1 MGMLR
6 KSSTEGIGSTG
17 CTVNVSMCTLNQR
30 GVTGFPSHGYH
41 AWISD
46 THDSS
51 PPKHRVLLQLLIGVL
66 VGGVAI
72 WLVISTAGGL
82 GDAASAVGR
91 MKILFVALAVAFA
104 AVRIQLFGLQLLWLG
119 RRTGPLTVGTATSLA
134 LVVYGF
140 GAITPAAPAEGLAIA
155 SRELRRRG
163 RSPREARMI
172 CGFSEW
178 FSQRTFYG
186 IAALDLILVVA
197 LGHLAFSESWP
208 FVIVAVVVILALA
221 GTAMAAGRPATAV
234 RAAKLL
240 GAIRIRRPQPPPEVR
255 ANAATEWHS
264 AAMAIVGPPR
274 NRVRLALV
282 SAATVVSDA
291 ATLWA
296 TCHAAGFH
304 IHPELVLLARTIGTV
319 VSWVPLLPGGLGLV
333 EAAIPTVL
341 HRFGAPL
348 DEAFA
353 ATIVYRAAGT
363 LLPALTGGLAIAAL
377 RSRRLLSEPPT
388 DA

>member
-1 MGMLR
+1 MGADT
-6 KSSTEGIGSTG
+6 TEPH
-17 CTVNVSMCTLNQR
+17 QR
-30 GVTGFPSHGYH
+30 LPQL
-41 AWISD
+41 AL
-46 THDSS
+46 
-51 PPKHRVLLQLLIGVL
+51 KVLAGLV

-82 GDAASAVGR
+82 GDAVSAVAR
-91 MKILFVALAVAFA
+91 MKLLFVALAVAFA
-104 AVRIQLFGLQLLWLG
+104 ALRLGLFGLQLLWLG
-119 RRTGPLTVGTATSLA
+119 RRTGPLTAGTATSLA

-186 IAALDLILVVA
+186 IAAIDLILVVA
-197 LGHLAFSESWP
+197 LGHLTLSESWP
-208 FVIVAVVVILALA
+208 FVIVAFLVILALA
-221 GTAMAAGRPATAV
+221 GTAMAAGRPTTAV

-255 ANAATEWHS
+255 ASAATDWHA

-282 SAATVVSDA
+282 SAAAVVTDA

-353 ATIVYRAAGT
+353 ATLVYRAAGT
-363 LLPALTGGLAIAAL
+363 LLPALTGALGIVAL
-377 RSRRLLSEPPT
+377 RSQRVLSGPA